1 MNTEMLNQPVLNLW
15 FVPGPPVVAPLIEGF
30 PNHVLLFFFNY
41 NIQEGAD
48 IKMSRV
54 HLIIWPAQ

>member
-30 PNHVLLFFFNY
+30 PNHVLLFFF
-41 NIQEGAD
+41 
-48 IKMSRV
+48 
-54 HLIIWPAQ
+54 